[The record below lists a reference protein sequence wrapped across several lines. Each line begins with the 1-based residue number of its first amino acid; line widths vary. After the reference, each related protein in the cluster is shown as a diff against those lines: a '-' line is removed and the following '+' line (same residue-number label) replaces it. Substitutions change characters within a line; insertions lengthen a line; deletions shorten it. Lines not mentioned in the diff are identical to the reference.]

1 MNSKAYSNLAR
12 YVYYQYR
19 HPRSIK
25 EYIMGI
31 FSRFAD
37 IVNSNI
43 SALLDKA
50 EDPEKMVRLIIQEME
65 DTLVEVRS
73 TSAKVLAEKKELLR
87 RVTRVQEQ
95 VQDWQDK
102 AELALSKDREDL
114 AKAALIEKQK
124 TGTLLNTLELELQ
137 VVEEHI
143 TRLKDEVAQLQDK
156 LNDARARQK
165 TIIMR
170 KQTATSRLEVKK
182 QLDSVKI
189 DDAMMKFEQY
199 ERRVEG
205 LEAQVESYDIG
216 KRNTLADEFAALA
229 AEDSVSDELA
239 ALKAKVKAKANTKA
253 STKA

>member
-1 MNSKAYSNLAR
+1 
-12 YVYYQYR
+12 
-19 HPRSIK
+19 
-25 EYIMGI
+25 MGI

-43 SALLDKA
+43 SAILDKA

-87 RVTRVQEQ
+87 RISRVQEQ

-124 TGTLLNTLELELQ
+124 TTALLQTLEMELQ

-143 TRLKDEVAQLQDK
+143 TRLKDEVAQLQEK

-182 QLDSVKI
+182 QLDSSKI

-205 LEAQVESYDIG
+205 LEAQVESYDLG
-216 KRNTLADEFAALA
+216 KKNTLADEFAALE
-229 AEDSVSDELA
+229 AEDAVNDELA
-239 ALKAKVKAKANTKA
+239 ALKAKVNAKSQPKSKA
-253 STKA
+253 

>member
-1 MNSKAYSNLAR
+1 
-12 YVYYQYR
+12 
-19 HPRSIK
+19 
-25 EYIMGI
+25 MGI
-31 FSRFAD
+31 FSRIAD

-43 SALLDKA
+43 SAILDKA

-87 RVTRVQEQ
+87 RISRVQEQ

-124 TGTLLNTLELELQ
+124 TTALLQTLEMELQ

-143 TRLKDEVAQLQDK
+143 TRLKDEVAQLQEK

-182 QLDSVKI
+182 QLDSSKI

-205 LEAQVESYDIG
+205 LEAQVESYDLG
-216 KRNTLADEFAALA
+216 KKNTLADEFAALE
-229 AEDSVSDELA
+229 AEDAVNDELA
-239 ALKAKVKAKANTKA
+239 ALKAKVNAKSQPKSKA
-253 STKA
+253 

>member
-1 MNSKAYSNLAR
+1 
-12 YVYYQYR
+12 
-19 HPRSIK
+19 
-25 EYIMGI
+25 MGI

-43 SALLDKA
+43 SAILDKA

-65 DTLVEVRS
+65 DTVVEVRS

-87 RVTRVQEQ
+87 RIGRVQEQ
-95 VQDWQDK
+95 VHDWEEK
-102 AELALSKDREDL
+102 AELAISKDREDL
-114 AKAALIEKQK
+114 AKAALVEKQK
-124 TGTLLNTLELELQ
+124 TATLLATLEAELK

-143 TRLKDEVAQLQDK
+143 ARLKDEVSQLQEK
-156 LNDARARQK
+156 LTDARARQK

-182 QLDSVKI
+182 QLDSSKI

-205 LEAQVESYDIG
+205 LEAQVDAYDLG
-216 KRNTLADEFAALA
+216 KKSSLDDEFAALA
-229 AEDSVSDELA
+229 AEDSVNDELA
-239 ALKAKVKAKANTKA
+239 ALKAKVKAKNQPKSKA
-253 STKA
+253 

>member
-1 MNSKAYSNLAR
+1 
-12 YVYYQYR
+12 
-19 HPRSIK
+19 
-25 EYIMGI
+25 MGI

-43 SALLDKA
+43 SAILDKA

-87 RVTRVQEQ
+87 RIARVQEQ
-95 VQDWQDK
+95 VQDWQSK

-114 AKAALIEKQK
+114 AKAALSEKQK
-124 TGTLLNTLELELQ
+124 TVALLQTLEMELQ
-137 VVEEHI
+137 VVEEHVA
-143 TRLKDEVAQLQDK
+143 RLKDEIAQLQEK

-182 QLDSVKI
+182 QLDSSKI
-189 DDAMMKFEQY
+189 DDAMVKFEQY

-205 LEAQVESYDIG
+205 LEAQVESYDLG
-216 KRNTLADEFAALA
+216 KKNVLADEFAALE
-229 AEDSVSDELA
+229 AEDSVNDELA
-239 ALKAKVKAKANTKA
+239 ALKAKMSAKAQPKTKA
-253 STKA
+253 

>member
-1 MNSKAYSNLAR
+1 
-12 YVYYQYR
+12 
-19 HPRSIK
+19 
-25 EYIMGI
+25 MGI

-43 SALLDKA
+43 SAILDKA

-87 RVTRVQEQ
+87 RIARVQEQ
-95 VQDWQDK
+95 VQDWQNK

-114 AKAALIEKQK
+114 AKAALSEKQK
-124 TGTLLNTLELELQ
+124 TVGLLQTLEMELQ
-137 VVEEHI
+137 VVEEHVS
-143 TRLKDEVAQLQDK
+143 RLKDEIAQLQEK

-182 QLDSVKI
+182 QLDSSKI

-205 LEAQVESYDIG
+205 LEAQVESYDLG
-216 KRNTLADEFAALA
+216 KKNVLADEFAALE
-229 AEDSVSDELA
+229 AEDSVNDELA
-239 ALKAKVKAKANTKA
+239 ALKAKMSAKAQPKSKA
-253 STKA
+253 

>member
-1 MNSKAYSNLAR
+1 
-12 YVYYQYR
+12 
-19 HPRSIK
+19 
-25 EYIMGI
+25 MGI

-73 TSAKVLAEKKELLR
+73 TSAKVIAEKKELLR
-87 RVTRVQEQ
+87 RISRVQEQ

-102 AELALSKDREDL
+102 AELAIAKDREDL
-114 AKAALIEKQK
+114 AKAALVEKQK
-124 TGTLLNTLELELQ
+124 TGGLLSTLEMELQ

-143 TRLKDEVAQLQDK
+143 LRLKDEVAQLQDK

-182 QLDSVKI
+182 QLDSSKI

-216 KRNTLADEFAALA
+216 KKNTLADEFAALE
-229 AEDSVSDELA
+229 AEDSVNDELA
-239 ALKAKVKAKANTKA
+239 ALKAKVKAKNQTK
-253 STKA
+253 SKS

>member
-1 MNSKAYSNLAR
+1 
-12 YVYYQYR
+12 
-19 HPRSIK
+19 
-25 EYIMGI
+25 MGI

-43 SALLDKA
+43 SAILDKA

-87 RVTRVQEQ
+87 RIARVQEQ
-95 VQDWQDK
+95 VQDWQSK

-114 AKAALIEKQK
+114 AKAALSEKQK
-124 TGTLLNTLELELQ
+124 TVALLQTLEMELQ
-137 VVEEHI
+137 VVEEHVI
-143 TRLKDEVAQLQDK
+143 RLKDEIAQLQEK

-182 QLDSVKI
+182 QLDSSKI

-205 LEAQVESYDIG
+205 LEAQVESYDLG
-216 KRNTLADEFAALA
+216 KKNVLADEFAALE
-229 AEDSVSDELA
+229 AEDSVNDELA
-239 ALKAKVKAKANTKA
+239 ALKAKMSAKAQPKSKA
-253 STKA
+253 